1 MKLPILTLAALTLVT
16 QTAFAADVTVKVSHD
31 ALSPAEVTV
40 NVGDTVI
47 FENQVNM
54 PGGHTL
60 LADGKKFKS
69 PPLATPGSMWKHT
82 FSEVGRYPYS
92 IIEHTWATGVITVK

>member
-60 LADGKKFKS
+60 LADGKNLRAHRWQRQAQCGNT
-69 PPLATPGSMWKHT
+69 PLAK
-82 FSEVGRYPYS
+82 
-92 IIEHTWATGVITVK
+92 WAAIPIPSSNTHGPQV